1 MYFRMVV
8 SPRAEKTRLN
18 REVDETKAQCV
29 NKAETVSVGVQ
40 SSIKT
45 HTRKIESMNRLV

>member
-8 SPRAEKTRLN
+8 SPKAEKTRLN
-18 REVDETKAQCV
+18 REVNETKASRIK
-29 NKAETVSVGVQ
+29 KAETVSVGVQ
-40 SSIKT
+40 SNIKT